1 MKEEDGGEEGGDGRG
16 GNSFANQ
23 ALALRSISSCQRVPG
38 VNKVISFNPALQ
50 LYITP
55 SYREYSGL
63 SIEQEFGGGQQS
75 GCWLATRTPEDKS
88 VHAEC
93 YRRRANSPCPQQHL
107 SREAAVK

>member
-1 MKEEDGGEEGGDGRG
+1 MAGRRKVKGGAGRG

-38 VNKVISFNPALQ
+38 VNKAISFNPALQ

-63 SIEQEFGGGQQS
+63 SIEWEWGGGS
-75 GCWLATRTPEDKS
+75 NLAAGWQRMNT
-88 VHAEC
+88 
-93 YRRRANSPCPQQHL
+93 
-107 SREAAVK
+107 

>member
-1 MKEEDGGEEGGDGRG
+1 MAGRREGREGPGEG

-38 VNKVISFNPALQ
+38 VNKAISFNPALQ

-63 SIEQEFGGGQQS
+63 SIERESGGGVVGGQQS
-75 GCWLATRTPEDKS
+75 GCWLVKHTPEDRS
-88 VHAEC
+88 VPTADYH
-93 YRRRANSPCPQQHL
+93 
-107 SREAAVK
+107 